1 MKYCHSHGYQDEMLR
16 CQHTIVKLTVH
27 FCTDLIDLPVLCS
40 FSAPHTP
47 FFVLLC
53 DTGLVFHKLF
63 FFFSLPCQHQP
74 MVQGG
79 ILWGD
84 CRTEGR
90 KESLSLL
97 LSAWFGV
104 LLLLVVTEGLLW
116 GGRSPTIPTALL
128 TPQQWVACSYSSHS
142 IS

>member
-63 FFFSLPCQHQP
+63 FFFFA
-74 MVQGG
+74 
-79 ILWGD
+79 
-84 CRTEGR
+84 
-90 KESLSLL
+90 
-97 LSAWFGV
+97 LSASAYGV
-104 LLLLVVTEGLLW
+104 
-116 GGRSPTIPTALL
+116 GGNPLGRL
-128 TPQQWVACSYSSHS
+128 QD
-142 IS
+142 